1 MGVYTAVRMPIRILP
16 DELIDQIA
24 AGEVIE
30 RPASVVK
37 ELAENALDA
46 GATRIDIDVER
57 GGVGL
62 MRGRDDGCGIAS
74 EELPIALAL
83 HAPLNIAGA
92 GALDAISTLAFCGGA
107 LPSTASRSRS
117 RAVSRASGPRSAL

>member
-1 MGVYTAVRMPIRILP
+1 MPIRILP

-62 MRGRDDGCGIAS
+62 VRVRDDGCGIAS
-74 EELPIALAL
+74 EELPNDVQVSFLRVVEEGAMQAEHPGFGI
-83 HAPLNIAGA
+83 IDQAG
-92 GALDAISTLAFCGGA
+92 GIVRTHLE
-107 LPSTASRSRS
+107 
-117 RAVSRASGPRSAL
+117 